1 LEVILV
7 PLRVAAGVSLVFV
20 VPGLPWSYVLLARD
34 RLSILERLGL
44 SAVLSIALVPLGL
57 FLLNLLLGVPVD
69 VRTTLVLV
77 LALALIGTLTALWRM
92 SFRVRALSTTTL
104 DLSGY
109 LRKSISAVSAGS
121 AARLVALGIIMGF
134 AFYTS
139 LIPRLDYSY
148 PLHTDEWTHFAEA
161 QTIVT
166 EGTIPFFDPVTG
178 EDRADPVTEETRSS
192 PHFEVGYHL
201 FLAEFQLLTGL
212 PWLDLFRYLPSAVF
226 ALAALSACIFG
237 NRRGFGL
244 EAALFASLVP
254 TTVRFLGPAFAVPVA
269 LGLFFVPLVLFLVS
283 ECWASRGL
291 PVLLLLLLSFLFIAH
306 VPTAVFASLIIAVYG
321 LFQTLRRA
329 LSRHPMR
336 RRALAHLAMVL
347 VAVGLSSLPLLA
359 YNNWL
364 VGEAAAEALPQ
375 ELLVAPGGIIPRLGY
390 IPYPLFVLGLIL
402 LARSGRRTDRALL
415 VTTVL
420 VASYTFLHYE
430 FGVGNAA
437 LYSRGILYL
446 SLLVLLIAA
455 LATSGVRRWLATLLS
470 PGWAGGA
477 SFAAAGLVVGAI
489 MLPSLGLNLQSRYEE
504 DYYRR
509 IGDTEYED
517 FVWVRDNLCSGYER
531 ALTDPQFGRAFAA
544 ITGRYAY
551 AAIPTTAA
559 PVRPPKVDE
568 AKLVL
573 RDGVPDADWLRE
585 HGVSIV
591 YSMRPVENSE
601 LVQVHRRV
609 YVLPEAEVCRP
620 GGIQVAAE
628 SAPAPAGLEP
638 VQ

>member
-1 LEVILV
+1 LEAIVV
-7 PLRVAAGVSLVFV
+7 PVRVAVGVSLVFL
-20 VPGLPWSYVLLARD
+20 VPGLPWSYALLARD
-34 RLSILERLGL
+34 RLSILERLGV

-57 FLLNLLLGVPVD
+57 FLLNLLLGIPVD

-77 LALALIGTLTALWRM
+77 LALALIGTLAALWRI
-92 SFRVRALSTTTL
+92 SFRVRATSTTAPGI
-104 DLSGY
+104 SGH
-109 LRKSISAVSAGS
+109 LRKLISTVSAGG
-121 AARLVALGIIMGF
+121 AARLVALGLIMGF

-161 QTIVT
+161 RTIVT

-178 EDRADPVTEETRSS
+178 DDRADPVTEETRSS

-201 FLAEFQLLTGL
+201 FLAEFKLLTGV
-212 PWLDLFRYLPSAVF
+212 PWLEMFWYLPSAVF
-226 ALAALSACIFG
+226 ALAALSAYMFG

-283 ECWASRGL
+283 NFWAAKGL

-306 VPTAVFASLIIAVYG
+306 VPTAVFAGLIIAVYG
-321 LFQTLRRA
+321 LFQTLRPA
-329 LSRHPMR
+329 LRRRPMR
-336 RRALAHLAMVL
+336 RRALAHLGAVL

-364 VGEAAAEALPQ
+364 VGEAAAEPLPQ
-375 ELLVAPGGIIPRLGY
+375 ELLVAPGSIIPRLGY
-390 IPYPLFVLGLIL
+390 LPYPLFVLGLAL

-415 VTTVL
+415 VITVL
-420 VASYTFLHYE
+420 VAAYAFLHYQ

-437 LYSRGILYL
+437 LYSRSILYL
-446 SLLVLLIAA
+446 SLLLLVIAG
-455 LATSGVRRWLATLLS
+455 LATSRARRWLAALLS
-470 PGWAGGA
+470 PRWASGA
-477 SFAAAGLVVGAI
+477 SFAAAGLVLGAVMVPSVG
-489 MLPSLGLNLQSRYEE
+489 LSLESRYEE
-504 DYYRR
+504 QYYHR
-509 IGDTEYED
+509 IGDTQYED

-531 ALTDPQFGRAFAA
+531 ALTDPRFGRAFAA
-544 ITGRYAY
+544 VTGRYAY

-568 AKLVL
+568 AKSVL

-591 YSMRPVENSE
+591 YSTRRVENPE
-601 LVQVHRRV
+601 LVQVHDRV
-609 YVLPEAEVCRP
+609 YVLPESEVC
-620 GGIQVAAE
+620 GGDGISIAAK
-628 SAPAPAGLEP
+628 SGP
-638 VQ
+638 VQGGSDPGQ

>member
-1 LEVILV
+1 MEAIFV
-7 PLRVAAGVSLVFV
+7 PLRVAAGVSLVFL
-20 VPGLPWSYVLLARD
+20 VPGLPWTYALLARD

-57 FLLNLLLGVPVD
+57 FLLNLLLGIPVD
-69 VRTTLVLV
+69 VRTTLVLI
-77 LALALIGTLTALWRM
+77 LALAVMGTLAALWRA
-92 SFRVRALSTTTL
+92 SFRVRAPH
-104 DLSGY
+104 
-109 LRKSISAVSAGS
+109 LRKPIWAVSAGG
-121 AARLVALGIIMGF
+121 AAGLLALGMIMGF

-161 QTIVT
+161 RTIAT

-212 PWLDLFRYLPSAVF
+212 PWLDMFRYLPSAVF
-226 ALAALSACIFG
+226 ALAALSAYIFG

-254 TTVRFLGPAFAVPVA
+254 TTVRFLGPALAVPVA

-283 ECWASRGL
+283 NYWASKGL
-291 PVLLLLLLSFLFIAH
+291 PLVLLVLLSFLFIAH
-306 VPTAVFASLIIAVYG
+306 VPTAVFAGLIIAVYG
-321 LFQTLRRA
+321 VFQTLRRA
-329 LSRHPMR
+329 LTRRPVR
-336 RRALAHLAMVL
+336 RRALAHLATVL
-347 VAVGLSSLPLLA
+347 AAVALSSLPLLA

-364 VGEAAAEALPQ
+364 VGAALAEPLPQ

-390 IPYPLFVLGLIL
+390 VPYALFVLGLVL
-402 LARSGRRTDRALL
+402 LARSGIRTDRALL

-420 VASYTFLHYE
+420 VAAYAFLHYQ

-437 LYSRGILYL
+437 LYSRSILYL
-446 SLLVLLIAA
+446 SLLLLLIAG
-455 LATSGVRRWLATLLS
+455 LATSDVRRWLAKVLR
-470 PGWAGGA
+470 PRWAGGA
-477 SFAAAGLVVGAI
+477 SFAAAGLVFVAV
-489 MLPSLGLNLQSRYEE
+489 MLPSLGLSLESRYEE
-504 DYYRR
+504 QYYHR
-509 IGDTEYED
+509 IGDTQYED
-517 FVWVRDNLCSGYER
+517 FVWMRDHLCTGYER
-531 ALTDPQFGRAFAA
+531 ALTEPQFGRAFAA
-544 ITGRYAY
+544 ITGRHVY

-559 PVRPPKVDE
+559 PVRPAEVDE

-585 HGVSIV
+585 RGVSIV
-591 YSMRPVENSE
+591 YTTRRVENPE
-601 LVQVHRRV
+601 LVRVHDRV
-609 YVLPEAEVCRP
+609 YVLPETEVCAVETMH
-620 GGIQVAAE
+620 VAAK
-628 SAPAPAGLEP
+628 SEP
-638 VQ
+638 VRASLDPLQ

>member
-1 LEVILV
+1 LEAIFVL
-7 PLRVAAGVSLVFV
+7 LQVAAGVSLVFL
-20 VPGLPWSYVLLARD
+20 VPGLPWTYALLARD

-44 SAVLSIALVPLGL
+44 SAALSIALVPLGL
-57 FLLNLLLGVPVD
+57 FLLNLLLGIPVD
-69 VRTTLVLV
+69 VRTMLILI
-77 LALALIGTLTALWRM
+77 LALALIGTLAALWRT
-92 SFRVRALSTTTL
+92 SFRARALSITNL
-104 DLSGY
+104 DISGH
-109 LRKSISAVSAGS
+109 LRKPIPAVSAGG
-121 AARLVALGIIMGF
+121 AARLLALGIIMGF

-161 QTIVT
+161 RTIAT

-178 EDRADPVTEETRSS
+178 EDRSDPVTEETRSS

-212 PWLDLFRYLPSAVF
+212 PWLDIFRYLPSAVF
-226 ALAALSACIFG
+226 ALAALSAYTFG

-244 EAALFASLVP
+244 EAALFVSLVP

-283 ECWASRGL
+283 NYWASKGL
-291 PVLLLLLLSFLFIAH
+291 PALLLLLLSFLFIAH
-306 VPTAVFASLIIAVYG
+306 VPTALFAGLIIIVYG

-329 LSRHPMR
+329 LTRRPMR
-336 RRALAHLAMVL
+336 RRALAHLATVL
-347 VAVGLSSLPLLA
+347 GVVALSSLPLLA

-364 VGEAAAEALPQ
+364 VGEAVAEPLPQ

-390 IPYPLFVLGLIL
+390 LPYPLFVLGLAL

-420 VASYTFLHYE
+420 VAAYAFLHYQ

-437 LYSRGILYL
+437 LYSRSILYL
-446 SLLVLLIAA
+446 SLLVLLIAG
-455 LATSGVRRWLATLLS
+455 LATSRARRWLATLLS
-470 PGWAGGA
+470 PRWAGGA
-477 SFAAAGLVVGAI
+477 SFAAAGLVLVAV

-531 ALTDPQFGRAFAA
+531 ALTDPRFGRAFAA
-544 ITGRYAY
+544 ITGRHAY
-551 AAIPTTAA
+551 AAIPATAA
-559 PVRPPKVDE
+559 PVRPPEVEE

-585 HGVSIV
+585 RGVSIV
-591 YSMRPVENSE
+591 YSTRRVENPE
-601 LVQVHRRV
+601 LVQVHDRV
-609 YVLPEAEVCRP
+609 YVLPRNEVC
-620 GGIQVAAE
+620 AAE
-628 SAPAPAGLEP
+628 RMHVTAKSRP
-638 VQ
+638 VRASVDSLQ

>member
-1 LEVILV
+1 LEAIVV
-7 PLRVAAGVSLVFV
+7 SVRVAAGVSLVFL
-20 VPGLPWSYVLLARD
+20 VPGLPWSYALLTRD
-34 RLSILERLGL
+34 RLSILERLGV

-57 FLLNLLLGVPVD
+57 FLLNLLVGIPVD
-69 VRTTLVLV
+69 VRTMFVLI
-77 LALALIGTLTALWRM
+77 LALALIGTLAALWRT
-92 SFRVRALSTTTL
+92 SFRVRAPH
-104 DLSGY
+104 
-109 LRKSISAVSAGS
+109 LRKPIWAVSAGG
-121 AARLVALGIIMGF
+121 AARLLALGIIMGF

-161 QTIVT
+161 RTIAT

-178 EDRADPVTEETRSS
+178 EDRADPITEETRSS

-212 PWLDLFRYLPSAVF
+212 PWLDIFRYLPSAVF
-226 ALAALSACIFG
+226 ALAALSAYIFG

-283 ECWASRGL
+283 DFWASKGL
-291 PVLLLLLLSFLFIAH
+291 PMLLLLLLSFLFIAH

-329 LSRHPMR
+329 LSRRPMR

-347 VAVGLSSLPLLA
+347 AAAALSSLPLLA

-364 VGEAAAEALPQ
+364 VGEAAAESLPQ

-390 IPYPLFVLGLIL
+390 IPYPLFVLGLAL

-415 VTTVL
+415 VIAVL
-420 VASYTFLHYE
+420 VASYAFLHYE

-437 LYSRGILYL
+437 LYSRSILYL
-446 SLLVLLIAA
+446 SLLLLLIAG
-455 LATSGVRRWLATLLS
+455 LATSRVRRWLATLLS
-470 PGWAGGA
+470 PRWAGGA
-477 SFAAAGLVVGAI
+477 SFAAAGLVLVAF
-489 MLPSLGLNLQSRYEE
+489 MLPSLGLNLESRYDEQ
-504 DYYRR
+504 YYRR
-509 IGDTEYED
+509 INDTEYED

-531 ALTDPQFGRAFAA
+531 ALMDPQFGRAFAA
-544 ITGRYAY
+544 ISGRYAY

-591 YSMRPVENSE
+591 YSTRRVENSE
-601 LVQVHRRV
+601 LVQVHSRV
-609 YVLPEAEVCRP
+609 YVLPESEVC
-620 GGIQVAAE
+620 AAE
-628 SAPAPAGLEP
+628 RMQVTAKNGPVLGGSEP
-638 VQ
+638 TE

>member
-1 LEVILV
+1 MEAIFV
-7 PLRVAAGVSLVFV
+7 PLRVAAGVSLVFL
-20 VPGLPWSYVLLARD
+20 VPGLPWTYALLARD
-34 RLSILERLGL
+34 RLSVLERLGL

-57 FLLNLLLGVPVD
+57 FLLNLLLGIPVD
-69 VRTTLVLV
+69 VRTTLVLI
-77 LALALIGTLTALWRM
+77 LALVLMGTLAALWRA
-92 SFRVRALSTTTL
+92 SFRVRAPH
-104 DLSGY
+104 
-109 LRKSISAVSAGS
+109 LRKPIWAVSAGG
-121 AARLVALGIIMGF
+121 AAGLLALGMIMGF

-161 QTIVT
+161 HTIAT

-212 PWLDLFRYLPSAVF
+212 PWLDMFRYLPSAVF
-226 ALAALSACIFG
+226 ALAALSAYIFG

-254 TTVRFLGPAFAVPVA
+254 TTVRFLGPALAVPVA

-283 ECWASRGL
+283 NYWASKGL
-291 PVLLLLLLSFLFIAH
+291 PLVLLVLLSFLFIAH
-306 VPTAVFASLIIAVYG
+306 VPTAVFAGLIIAVYG
-321 LFQTLRRA
+321 VFQTLRRA
-329 LSRHPMR
+329 LTRRPVR
-336 RRALAHLAMVL
+336 RRALAHLATVL
-347 VAVGLSSLPLLA
+347 AAVALSSLPLLA

-364 VGEAAAEALPQ
+364 VGAALAEPLPQ

-390 IPYPLFVLGLIL
+390 VPYALFVLGLVL

-420 VASYTFLHYE
+420 VAAYAFLHYQ

-437 LYSRGILYL
+437 LYSRSILYL
-446 SLLVLLIAA
+446 SLLLLLIAG
-455 LATSGVRRWLATLLS
+455 LATSDVRRWLAKVLS
-470 PGWAGGA
+470 LRWAGGA
-477 SFAAAGLVVGAI
+477 SFAAAGLVLVAV
-489 MLPSLGLNLQSRYEE
+489 MLPSLGLSLESRYEE
-504 DYYRR
+504 QYYHR
-509 IGDTEYED
+509 IGDTQYED
-517 FVWVRDNLCSGYER
+517 FVWMRDHLCTGYER
-531 ALTDPQFGRAFAA
+531 ALTEPQFGRAFAA
-544 ITGRYAY
+544 ITGRHVY

-559 PVRPPKVDE
+559 PVRPAEVDE

-585 HGVSIV
+585 RGVSIV
-591 YSMRPVENSE
+591 YTTRRVENPE
-601 LVQVHRRV
+601 LVRVHDRV
-609 YVLPEAEVCRP
+609 YVLPETEVCAVETMH
-620 GGIQVAAE
+620 VAAK
-628 SAPAPAGLEP
+628 SEP
-638 VQ
+638 VRASLDPLQ